1 MYTYGDC
8 FPTDS
13 ETQEKIEE
21 VLKNAP
27 NTIIPVLNKTSFY
40 KPSTLHMLSIFPGIL
55 GIDCFMLKDF
65 KRGFLKYFTF
75 GGLGMLW
82 YKDIQTAKKRCRQYN
97 YQKFMQL
104 MSAPEEAIQ
113 AAMQDES
120 NETQIDR
127 GVSIA
132 KKVSKGDNKTQ
143 SSFFSD

>member
-1 MYTYGDC
+1 
-8 FPTDS
+8 
-13 ETQEKIEE
+13 
-21 VLKNAP
+21 
-27 NTIIPVLNKTSFY
+27 
-40 KPSTLHMLSIFPGIL
+40 
-55 GIDCFMLKDF
+55 
-65 KRGFLKYFTF
+65 
-75 GGLGMLW
+75 
-82 YKDIQTAKKRCRQYN
+82 
-97 YQKFMQL
+97 